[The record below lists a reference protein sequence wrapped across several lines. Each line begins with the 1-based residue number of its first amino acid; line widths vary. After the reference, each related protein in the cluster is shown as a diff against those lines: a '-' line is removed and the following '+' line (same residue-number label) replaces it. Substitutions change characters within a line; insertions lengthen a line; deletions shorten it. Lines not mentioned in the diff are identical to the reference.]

1 MDENNKLSKEVEE
14 KIQNLASDVFI
25 HVEEKLTQLMC
36 TVTQKEP
43 TKSTTI
49 EQENTHLNAALLEE
63 QKQTARQKKQLA
75 EQDKAQQ
82 AIIAQQEATVV
93 NQQKQISALN
103 EKLIANT
110 KQEQVLIGRLEQVEK
125 QRQKSEEKSQQTE
138 QQQAAI
144 LLEQNKQIS
153 ELTQQLTTSAK
164 DLAEIKKQH
173 DRQLNNST
181 NALEQKLM

>member
-1 MDENNKLSKEVEE
+1 
-14 KIQNLASDVFI
+14 
-25 HVEEKLTQLMC
+25 MC

-63 QKQTARQKKQLA
+63 QRQTARQEKKQLA

-125 QRQKSEEKSQQTE
+125 QRQKKVKKNHSKQNSNKLQYYLSRKKTNFRTYPATNNLSERFGRNKKNNMIASSIIQQM
-138 QQQAAI
+138 
-144 LLEQNKQIS
+144 
-153 ELTQQLTTSAK
+153 
-164 DLAEIKKQH
+164 
-173 DRQLNNST
+173 R
-181 NALEQKLM
+181 